1 MSTRTL
7 AAEAPPSETT
17 LDETPSSSGITLN
30 EDQERATQALTEFL
44 SEGEPGADFGIFGA
58 AGTGKTTVIAEAFR
72 RLPHLQV
79 CFSAPTHKAAGV
91 LASKAEPGQ
100 DVSTIHRL
108 LGCRK
113 IRNEEKG
120 EIEFRPDPARP
131 GPFGGYEVVVVDEC
145 SMVGEQMRGWIEQA
159 KEHAFPDVPRVVY
172 LGDPYQLAP
181 VKDGDRS
188 PTFGVEHVELQQ
200 IMRHEGIIQR
210 ACTDV
215 RESMGKSALPRFARE
230 GRDEHGVIERYPSG
244 NAGLD
249 RFFQRY
255 TEAKGDK
262 KILAFRNDEVDHMNQ
277 YMRERV
283 LGSDASLPY
292 VPGERLTM
300 ISTHEISGGG
310 MLYTGTD
317 IDVITA
323 KPSYQHGLYCWE
335 LTVETDWGLLAVIH
349 AFGDR
354 AQSREYSTERA
365 RRKAAARAGEG
376 WRPYFELEEAFAHVR
391 PGYAT
396 TIHKSQGSTYDEVFF
411 LQSDILHMRDLE
423 LRDRL
428 LYVAY
433 SRARRAL
440 HLI

>member
-1 MSTRTL
+1 MHALTI
-7 AAEAPPSETT
+7 APPPA
-17 LDETPSSSGITLN
+17 LRLN
-30 EDQERATQALTEFL
+30 PDQEGAVERLTAFL
-44 SEGEPGADFGIFGA
+44 ASADPGSDFGIFGA
-58 AGTGKTTVIAEAFR
+58 AGTGKTTVITEAFR
-72 RLPHLQV
+72 RLPHLRV

-91 LASKAEPGQ
+91 LAAKAEPGQ

-120 EIEFRPDPARP
+120 EIEFRPDPSKP
-131 GPFGGYEVVVVDEC
+131 GPFGLYDVVVIDEC
-145 SMVGEQMRGWIEQA
+145 SMVGEQMHSWVGDA
-159 KEHAFPDVPRVVY
+159 KRHAASGAPRVVY

-188 PTFGVEHVELQQ
+188 PTFDVEHVELQQ
-200 IMRHEGIIQR
+200 IMRHEGLIQQ

-215 RESMGKSALPRFARE
+215 RLSMGKAPIPRFARE
-230 GRDEHGVIERYPSG
+230 GRDEHGTISRYPAG

-249 RFFQRY
+249 AFFDAY
-255 TEAKGDK
+255 CEAEGDK

-277 YMRERV
+277 FMRERV
-283 LGSDASLPY
+283 LGSRAEAPY
-292 VPGERLTM
+292 VAGERLTLV
-300 ISTHEISGGG
+300 STHEVPGGA

-317 IDVITA
+317 VDVREA
-323 KPSYQHGLYCWE
+323 KPAYLHGLYCWA
-335 LTVETDWGLLAVIH
+335 LTVETEWGLLAVIH
-349 AFGDR
+349 AFGDKTQ
-354 AQSREYSTERA
+354 AREYTSERA
-365 RRKAAARAGEG
+365 RRKAAARAGQG

-433 SRARRAL
+433 SRARKAL